1 MSTRGAGRA
10 PRRARQTSFAALA
23 TLAAL
28 SLGACGSS
36 DFTNE
41 PPRAAASIAVAARV
55 DQREVVVSPDHFG
68 AGLVNF
74 TITNFSDA
82 PIRFTLSGPKETAS
96 QQIPPGAPAGSS
108 GSQTPPVTPT
118 TASLKVELPEGRY
131 EVTAGQGSSAQPDTI
146 EVGPKRPSSS
156 ERLLLP

>member
-28 SLGACGSS
+28 SLGACGES

-41 PPRAAASIAVAARV
+41 PPRAAESIVVAAKIDHR
-55 DQREVVVSPDHFG
+55 DVVVSPNHFG

-74 TITNFSDA
+74 TITNFSDS
-82 PIRFTLSGPKETAS
+82 PVRFTLSGPKNAAS
-96 QQIPPGAPAGSS
+96 QQIPPGGPIGSPES
-108 GSQTPPVTPT
+108 PTPVTPST
-118 TASLKVELPEGRY
+118 GSLEVELPEGSY
-131 EVTAGQGSSAQPDTI
+131 EASAGQGASAQPDTV

-156 ERLLLP
+156 NEVLLP

>member
-28 SLGACGSS
+28 SLGACGSE

-41 PPRAAASIAVAARV
+41 PPRAAAEIEVTARV
-55 DQREVVVSPDHFG
+55 DQREVVVSPNHFG

-74 TITNFSDA
+74 TIANFSDSPA
-82 PIRFTLSGPKETAS
+82 RFTLSGPKDAAS
-96 QQIPPGAPAGSS
+96 QPIPPGAPAS
-108 GSQTPPVTPT
+108 GQEPT
-118 TASLKVELPEGRY
+118 VVNLKVELPEGSY
-131 EVTAGQGSSAQPDTI
+131 EASAGGGASAQPDTV
-146 EVGPKRPSSS
+146 EVGPERQSS
-156 ERLLLP
+156 RDKLLLP

>member
-36 DFTNE
+36 DFADE
-41 PPRAAASIAVAARV
+41 PPRAAAAIAVAAKV
-55 DQREVVVSPDHFG
+55 DQRQVVVSPDHFG

-74 TITNFSDA
+74 TIVNFSDS
-82 PIRFTLSGPKETAS
+82 PVRFTLSGPKEAAS
-96 QQIPPGAPAGSS
+96 QQIPPGAPA
-108 GSQTPPVTPT
+108 
-118 TASLKVELPEGRY
+118 SLKVELQEGSY
-131 EVTAGQGSSAQPDTI
+131 EASAGQGASAQPDTV
-146 EVGPKRPSSS
+146 EVGPKRPSSKD
-156 ERLLLP
+156 ELLLP

>member
-28 SLGACGSS
+28 SLGACGES

-41 PPRAAASIAVAARV
+41 PSRAAPAIAVAAVV
-55 DQREVVVSPDHFG
+55 DQREVVVSPHRFG

-74 TITNFSDA
+74 TITNFSDS
-82 PIRFTLSGPKETAS
+82 PVRFTLSGPKEVAS
-96 QQIPPGAPAGSS
+96 QQIPPGAPAGPSES
-108 GSQTPPVTPT
+108 PTPVTPT
-118 TASLKVELPEGRY
+118 TASLKVELPEGSY
-131 EVTAGQGSSAQPDTI
+131 EASAGQGASAQPDTV
-146 EVGPKRPSSS
+146 EVGPKRPSSKD
-156 ERLLLP
+156 EVLLP

>member
-28 SLGACGSS
+28 SLGACGES

-41 PPRAAASIAVAARV
+41 PPRAAEPITVAARV

-74 TITNFSDA
+74 TIANFSDS
-82 PIRFTLSGPKETAS
+82 PVRFTLSGPKDTAS
-96 QQIPPGAPAGSS
+96 QPIPPGALTAG
-108 GSQTPPVTPT
+108 QEPT
-118 TASLKVELPEGRY
+118 VVNLKVELPEGSY
-131 EVTAGQGSSAQPDTI
+131 EASAGQATSANAATVK
-146 EVGPKRPSSS
+146 VGPPRPGS
-156 ERLLLP
+156 ENDVLLP

>member
-10 PRRARQTSFAALA
+10 PRRARQTSFTALA

-36 DFTNE
+36 DFANE
-41 PPRAAASIAVAARV
+41 PPRAAAAIAVAAKV

-74 TITNFSDA
+74 TIVNFSDS
-82 PIRFTLSGPKETAS
+82 PVRFTLSGPKEAAS
-96 QQIPPGAPAGSS
+96 QPIPAGAPASM
-108 GSQTPPVTPT
+108 
-118 TASLKVELPEGRY
+118 KVELPEGSY
-131 EVTAGQGSSAQPDTI
+131 EATAGHGASAQPDTV
-146 EVGPKRPSSS
+146 EVGPKRPSSDNQ
-156 ERLLLP
+156 LLLP